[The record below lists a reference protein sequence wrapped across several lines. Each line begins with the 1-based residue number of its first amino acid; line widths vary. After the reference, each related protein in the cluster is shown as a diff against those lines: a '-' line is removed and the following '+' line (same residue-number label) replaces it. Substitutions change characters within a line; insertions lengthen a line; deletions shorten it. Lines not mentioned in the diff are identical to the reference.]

1 MPRHSSP
8 TLPGDPLLAP
18 LHALADALRTRR
30 LILFAGGGVSQS
42 LGLPDFRELIHHI
55 ARELGFE
62 QTAASRAEY
71 PVIAEAFVARHGHLG
86 PLRSWM
92 DTTWHPSSVDITRSE
107 LHNLIVD
114 LDFPTIY
121 TTNYD
126 RWLELAFDA
135 RQKPFRKIANV
146 ADLTAFGEPRT
157 EIIKFHGD
165 FENDDSLVLT
175 EASYFRRMSFE
186 SPLDIRLRADALARP
201 ILFLGYSL
209 HDTNM
214 RYLLFRLQQLWEDTV
229 FAAQRPLSYIFM
241 LEHDPAQ
248 EVVLRRRG
256 IEPIVAGDAPDPGQ
270 ASARFLR
277 QLLELSQA
285 QRSEDGH
292 PPPAPHRA
300 GVKRARRP

>member
-1 MPRHSSP
+1 MPPETTSV
-8 TLPGDPLLAP
+8 LPGDPLLAP
-18 LHALADALRTRR
+18 LHALAEALQNRR
-30 LILFAGGGVSQS
+30 LILFAGGGLSQS
-42 LGLPDFRELIHHI
+42 LGLPDFHQLIQHI

-62 QTAASRAEY
+62 EAATSRAEY
-71 PVIAEAFVARHGHLG
+71 PVVAEAFVARHGHLG

-92 DTTWHPSSVDITRSE
+92 DTTWHPSSVDISRSE
-107 LHNLIVD
+107 VHNLIVD

-126 RWLELAFDA
+126 RWLELAFEA
-135 RQKPFRKIANV
+135 RGKPFRKIANV
-146 ADLTAFGEPRT
+146 ADLTTFSEPRT

-209 HDTNM
+209 HDLNM

-229 FAAQRPLSYIFM
+229 FAPQRPLSYIFM
-241 LEHDPAQ
+241 LERDPAQ
-248 EVVLRRRG
+248 EIVLRRRG
-256 IEPIVAGDAPDPGQ
+256 IEPIVASDARDPAR
-270 ASARFLR
+270 ASATFLR
-277 QLLELSQA
+277 QLVSAARGDLSDGSEKRKK
-285 QRSEDGH
+285 RSPRKASRG
-292 PPPAPHRA
+292 R
-300 GVKRARRP
+300 KT